1 MKFSFRGKVY
11 SGIIFMITL
20 TASLLAFSVVT
31 IVSDALSTQY
41 KDKGRSMVGNI
52 ALRSIEP
59 ILAMD
64 LLRIN
69 SIIREVLRSNTDASY
84 AFLLD
89 KNGEVLSHTF
99 QGGFPVELKTVN
111 EIVENHGYNITLLD
125 TGKERIYD
133 FAAPV
138 VISNHRLGT
147 VRLGLFQ
154 TKIQKTLSH
163 LLGMIVLFTAIS
175 ILIAGLVG
183 VGFAEQITKRIRA
196 LRNASDEVSKGN
208 LDIRVIT
215 PLKNCWDIMRCNVKT
230 CPAYGEGMIP
240 CWYVEGTKCHQCAD
254 GKYVDKIRSCQKC
267 LVYRKNSGDEIQ
279 HLAESFDAMRRALK
293 DHITQLADSKEIL
306 EKSERKYR
314 RIFEASMDLIFVAD
328 SGGNLI
334 DINQAGIAMLGYNSQ
349 QDLLRSV
356 NLEDLFE
363 EPEDIQS
370 LFEEITLHGFV
381 KDRECFL
388 KRRDGGMIE
397 VLISTTAR
405 TDERAQIVGYE
416 GIIKDITQRRD
427 IERQL
432 LQADK
437 LASLGQLSA
446 GVAHEIN
453 NPIGLILGYTQLL
466 IRSESDE
473 SKKLEDLKTIERH
486 TRNCKS
492 IVEALLNFARKT
504 ATKRTSVDIN
514 QAVRE
519 VITVINHQF
528 ELDNV
533 RVEVDYDDTVPTFS
547 GDKEKLKQ
555 VMMNLVMN
563 ADQAIKDSGR
573 VSISTTFIPESGEIR
588 VTVQDTGAGIP
599 KEIIAKI
606 FDPFFTTKPVGQGT
620 GLGLSVSY
628 GIIKEH
634 NGKIL
639 VESEPGKGASF
650 TIVLPV
656 LQNEQKA

>member
-1 MKFSFRGKVY
+1 MKFGFRGKVY
-11 SGIIFMITL
+11 SGIILMITL

-52 ALRSIEP
+52 ASRSIEP

-154 TKIQKTLSH
+154 TKIQETLNH
-163 LLGMIVLFTAIS
+163 LLGMIVLFTVIS

-196 LRNASDEVSKGN
+196 LRNASEEVSKGN
-208 LDIRVIT
+208 LDIRFIT
-215 PLKNCWDIMRCNVKT
+215 PVKNCWDIMKCNVKT
-230 CPAYGEGMIP
+230 CPAYGEEMMP

-293 DHITQLADSKEIL
+293 EHITQLADSKEIS

-370 LFEEITLHGFV
+370 LFEEIALHGFV

-388 KRRDGGMIE
+388 KRRDGGNIE

-405 TDERAQIVGYE
+405 TDETGQIVGYE
-416 GIIKDITQRRD
+416 GIIKDITQRRN

-453 NPIGLILGYTQLL
+453 NPLGLILGYTQLL

-473 SKKLEDLKTIERH
+473 SKKREDLKTIERH

-504 ATKRTSVDIN
+504 ATERTSVDIN

-519 VITVINHQF
+519 VITVIKHQF

-563 ADQAIKDSGR
+563 AEQAIKNSGR

-599 KEIIAKI
+599 KEIIDKI

-628 GIIKEH
+628 GIVKEH

-639 VESEPGKGASF
+639 VDSEPGKGTSF